1 MRLREGTFSSCMLLF
16 CFVFFSF
23 LVCVFGL
30 HWLSMVEKKEEKK
43 KVCALCHKILLHLCF
58 QILMNLVQR
67 CLTIFVESNGK
78 RHTSNSMLQLCLFT
92 FFFLALQLSTS
103 LTLRFPSPSI
113 CLHVYLYL
121 LICASV
127 RANSYPFSHMHA
139 RKYLTLEPSKK
150 KKNVSLRLRSVFSI
164 KELRKKSIR

>member
-92 FFFLALQLSTS
+92 FFFFFGSPAQYFSHSSFSLS
-103 LTLRFPSPSI
+103 
-113 CLHVYLYL
+113 VYLSSCVFVFTYMC
-121 LICASV
+121 ICA
-127 RANSYPFSHMHA
+127 RKLLPIFTHA
-139 RKYLTLEPSKK
+139 RTQISDA
-150 KKNVSLRLRSVFSI
+150 
-164 KELRKKSIR
+164 